1 MPGPERSP
9 AGPTHRTLAMLLTPA
24 PGSCLSAYV
33 PEIDSEIYAHLRA
46 LAGRIHAERV
56 GRQDT
61 LQPTGLLHEAWMKV
75 ARSPSGFN
83 DRVHFLAVAARAMR
97 QITVDRARRRN
108 ALRRGGGAAH
118 LTLSGVGDDPAE
130 QLDILALD
138 QALDLLERIN
148 ERAAHVV
155 MLRTFGG
162 MTVEEVAQALDLS
175 TGTIKRAWRYGRAF
189 VASQLEGD

>member
-1 MPGPERSP
+1 MMG
-9 AGPTHRTLAMLLTPA
+9 TPA
-24 PGSCLSAYV
+24 PESCLSAYV

-75 ARSPSGFN
+75 ARSAKGFN
-83 DRVHFLAVAARAMR
+83 DRVHFMAVAARAMR

-108 ALRRGGGAAH
+108 AARRGGGAAH
-118 LTLSGVGDDPAE
+118 LTLSGVGDDPS
-130 QLDILALD
+130 QHLDVIALD
-138 QALDLLERIN
+138 EALKLLDQVN

-162 MTVEEVAQALDLS
+162 MTVAEVAEALELS
-175 TGTIKRAWRYGRAF
+175 PGSIKRAWRYGRAF
-189 VASQLEGD
+189 VATQLDGE